1 MEDYFNNDF
10 DFESEDF
17 NIDDF
22 IKYFTEKYGVGP
34 FDASTEHSMGDDID
48 NLSNE
53 GFGMEDLMEE
63 DSKFVEIMEKLE
75 EVRFEKMMNENFIN
89 LKKNGLSIY
98 ELKHQSEE
106 DVKRVVATIKVMQE
120 TFLEREEYEKCAV
133 LRPIITELEK
143 EFKI

>member
-1 MEDYFNNDF
+1 MEDYFDNNF
-10 DFESEDF
+10 DFENEDF

-22 IKYFTEKYGVGP
+22 IEYFTEKYGVGP
-34 FDASTEHSMGDDID
+34 FDKPEGQSIEDNID
-48 NLSNE
+48 NLNNE
-53 GFGMEDLMEE
+53 GFEMEDLMEE

-75 EVRFEKMMNENFIN
+75 AVRFEKMMDENFIN

-98 ELKHQSEE
+98 ELKHQSRE
-106 DVKRVVATIKVMQE
+106 DVERVVATIKVMQE

>member
-1 MEDYFNNDF
+1 MEDYFDNNF
-10 DFESEDF
+10 DFENEDF

-34 FDASTEHSMGDDID
+34 FNKSIEQWMDRNID

-53 GFGMEDLMEE
+53 GFEMEDLMEE
-63 DSKFVEIMEKLE
+63 DSKFVEIMDKLE

-143 EFKI
+143 EFNI